1 MKIYAYLALAL
12 FLAGA
17 ATTVGVYMHRCHNAQ
32 DELRSIAEQ
41 SKRELQDAKDQI
53 VALNTQHGKDLAA
66 QKVASDAQHKA
77 DVLQHSSDLERVRQ
91 LDAARAE
98 RTALA
103 STAAGQGSGSA
114 CGVIQSETERRLSS
128 LEQVAAGLADAD
140 RDALT
145 AIGAL
150 AGERDSLN
158 GR

>member
-32 DELRSIAEQ
+32 DELRSIADQ
-41 SKRELQDAKDQI
+41 SKRDLKDAQDQI

-66 QKVASDAQHKA
+66 QKAVYDAQHNA
-77 DVLQHSSDLERVRQ
+77 DDLQHSSDLDRVRQ
-91 LDAARAE
+91 LDAARAK
-98 RTALA
+98 RAALEG
-103 STAAGQGSGSA
+103 SAAGSGA
-114 CGVIQSETERRLSS
+114 NATCGVIQREAEQRLRS